1 MYRDSIH
8 NSDRKAVNVLI
19 EQLSKLLF
27 VSIVKS

>member
-8 NSDRKAVNVLI
+8 KRDRKAVNVLI
-19 EQLSKLLF
+19 EQLSKLFF